1 MFASDVRVP
10 PVARRAALPAGQT
23 ALVPGSWLAGGLA
36 LSTLAVAAMIA
47 ATGQT
52 VIFTPGS
59 RILFWCTAVIGI
71 TLRWLFRRPRSEG
84 QRIARDAAESL
95 GLFALLCLLGAVA
108 TYPIAAF
115 STGFHDGALERIDA
129 MLRFDWRDWYNV
141 VAAHRP
147 LQRLGAAAYASIF
160 VTPALLLGY
169 FAWAGRQA
177 EARRFIVAFWLAA
190 VTTLLLF
197 AFFPAEGPLA
207 TLWHGPIPYMPAS
220 ALYQA
225 ELIPEL
231 RSRALTVINLGDLRG
246 LVCAP
251 SFHTSSAVL
260 YMAAAWPF
268 PRLRWPVVAINGA
281 MLLATPVEG
290 THYLADMLFGAVVAL
305 AALAV
310 VTALVRTLPS
320 DREPGR
326 RPQH

>member
-1 MFASDVRVP
+1 MLVSDVRVLRL
-10 PVARRAALPAGQT
+10 AARAARPAERM
-23 ALVPGSWLAGGLA
+23 AVIPGSWLAGGLA
-36 LSTLAVAAMIA
+36 LSALAVAAMIVA
-47 ATGQT
+47 NGQT
-52 VIFTPGS
+52 VVFTPGS
-59 RILFWCTAVIGI
+59 RILFWCTAIVGI
-71 TLRWLFRRPRSEG
+71 SVRWLYRQPLNER
-84 QRIARDAAESL
+84 QRIARDAAESI

-108 TYPIAAF
+108 SYPVAAY

-129 MLRFDWRDWYNV
+129 MLRFDWRDWYGV

-160 VTPALLLGY
+160 FTPALLLGY

-197 AFFPAEGPLA
+197 ALFPAEGPLA

-220 ALYQA
+220 ALYQS

-268 PRLRWPVVAINGA
+268 PRLRWPVVAINVA

-290 THYLADMLFGAVVAL
+290 THYLADMLFGAAVAL

-310 VTALVRTLPS
+310 ATALVRALPS
-320 DREPGR
+320 AGHPA
-326 RPQH
+326 